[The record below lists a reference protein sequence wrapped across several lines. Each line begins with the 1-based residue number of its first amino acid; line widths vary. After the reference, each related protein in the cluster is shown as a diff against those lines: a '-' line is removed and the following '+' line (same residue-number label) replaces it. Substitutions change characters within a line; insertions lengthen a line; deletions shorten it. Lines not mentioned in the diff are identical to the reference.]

1 MEIFAW
7 IVNILFYIP
16 MHTPSLKFG
25 SFTISNIWVC
35 VVISSVL
42 LALLAKYRLGKKP
55 FIKSSINFH
64 QELAK
69 SNVKWLNFIFCCVIL
84 LIFWTTY
91 ALTDLILALS
101 NDKYQLDI
109 EYLGYKNSFVNTNSL
124 ALIVAFLMAFVAIGA
139 YFYKTKI
146 DKFSINSLAKILD
159 ADEISIQT
167 AQKNSEKI
175 LLNIIEEMAIA
186 SHVKMPRVFI
196 MHKEGGVNAMCS
208 GENFGDLDERVA
220 IFVTLGALKTFNRDE
235 LQAVIGHEFSHAYHG
250 DVRLNIKLISVVFA
264 LDFIS
269 LIGARILRSVRNSGN
284 SKNKGQIVLIA
295 LVFYVMGIIGAFF
308 AQLISS
314 AISREKEYLADIS
327 SVKYTRNPNAMA
339 QALSKLLMIQKF
351 GKTYDDGIYFKDT
364 DAMKK
369 EWKNGTK
376 KPNLKDYFFNKKS
389 AAQTYNAKNNDTS
402 WLNSSKNF
410 SKIDNI
416 KARQCAHMFFLPA
429 FSGLF
434 ASHPPLDKRIKKVKS
449 ILNE

>member
-1 MEIFAW
+1 
-7 IVNILFYIP
+7 
-16 MHTPSLKFG
+16 
-25 SFTISNIWVC
+25 
-35 VVISSVL
+35 
-42 LALLAKYRLGKKP
+42 
-55 FIKSSINFH
+55 
-64 QELAK
+64 
-69 SNVKWLNFIFCCVIL
+69 
-84 LIFWTTY
+84 
-91 ALTDLILALS
+91 
-101 NDKYQLDI
+101 
-109 EYLGYKNSFVNTNSL
+109 
-124 ALIVAFLMAFVAIGA
+124 
-139 YFYKTKI
+139 
-146 DKFSINSLAKILD
+146 
-159 ADEISIQT
+159 
-167 AQKNSEKI
+167 
-175 LLNIIEEMAIA
+175 MAIA
-186 SHVKMPRVFI
+186 SRVKMPRIFI
-196 MHKEGGVNAMCS
+196 MHKESGVNAMCS

-295 LVFYVMGIIGAFF
+295 LIFYLMGIIGAFF

-369 EWKNGTK
+369 EWKSGAK

-389 AAQTYNAKNNDTS
+389 AAQTYNAKNSDTS

-434 ASHPPLDKRIKKVKS
+434 ASHPPLDKRVKKVKS